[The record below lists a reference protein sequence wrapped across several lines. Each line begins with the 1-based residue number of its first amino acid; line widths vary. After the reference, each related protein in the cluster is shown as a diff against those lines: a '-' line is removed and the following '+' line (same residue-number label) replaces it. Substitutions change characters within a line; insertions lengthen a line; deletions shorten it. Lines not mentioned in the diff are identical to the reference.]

1 MGKGWGLGMGK
12 ESQNFTRGGE
22 GVWFYNFSVAFF
34 FAILLN
40 KVLLEF

>member
-12 ESQNFTRGGE
+12 ESQDFTRGGE

-34 FAILLN
+34 FFCHSF
-40 KVLLEF
+40 K